1 MPMETFVKLM
11 PILYSTRRTLNSSIA
26 ASNASQC
33 IMHDID
39 CALHCL
45 KELQLT
51 IKSSIETRELNTVR
65 GHMMHPPRHACNRL
79 ASPADSAC
87 YVL

>member
-51 IKSSIETRELNTVR
+51 IKSSIETTLCFKKKFTPRTFMITV
-65 GHMMHPPRHACNRL
+65 
-79 ASPADSAC
+79 
-87 YVL
+87 

>member
-11 PILYSTRRTLNSSIA
+11 PNTVQYKRRTLNSLLL
-26 ASNASQC
+26 
-33 IMHDID
+33 HDID

-45 KELQLT
+45 KELQLK

-65 GHMMHPPRHACNRL
+65 GHMMSPPLHACNGL

-87 YVL
+87 YM